1 MSDQSDTIF
10 GKIIR
15 GEAPA
20 EKVFEDDDLI
30 AIRDINP
37 LSRVHLLVIPK
48 EIIRDISQA
57 EEKHQAL
64 LGKMLLVGAELARK
78 EGISET
84 GFRLALNCGDDA
96 GLLVPHLHLHVIGGA
111 PLGAPA

>member
-1 MSDQSDTIF
+1 MTTDSDTIF

-37 LSRVHLLVIPK
+37 LAKVHLLVIPK
-48 EIIRDISQA
+48 TFIRDISQA
-57 EEKHQAL
+57 NESHKEL
-64 LGKMLLVGAELARK
+64 LGKMMLVGAQLARD
-78 EGISET
+78 EGIEN
-84 GFRLALNCGDDA
+84 GGYRLTFNCGDDA
-96 GLLVPHLHLHVIGGA
+96 GLLVPHLHLHVIGGQK
-111 PLGAPA
+111 LGAPA